1 MTHSAIC
8 SLEVSR
14 VFYDSKVQIFQRLEL
29 NESSFPNFQRKFA
42 YASVP
47 PYLIAFSYLNV
58 CLNLVISLV
67 EITSY
72 LVTPPEEKNKKVQK
86 RGVALL
92 LYSFCHLVSE
102 NSAGN
107 YEST

>member
-1 MTHSAIC
+1 MFC
-8 SLEVSR
+8 
-14 VFYDSKVQIFQRLEL
+14 YDSKVQIFQRLEL

-72 LVTPPEEKNKKVQK
+72 VKTPQEEKTKRSNKGCGIVIVQ
-86 RGVALL
+86 LL
-92 LYSFCHLVSE
+92 SSSE
-102 NSAGN
+102 RKFGR
-107 YEST
+107 EL